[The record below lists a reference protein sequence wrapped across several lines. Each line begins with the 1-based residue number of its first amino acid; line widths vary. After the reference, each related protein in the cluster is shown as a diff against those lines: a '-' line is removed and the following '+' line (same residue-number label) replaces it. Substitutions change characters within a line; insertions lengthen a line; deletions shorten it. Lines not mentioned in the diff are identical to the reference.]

1 MEEDGS
7 HYIGP
12 PHGHIPVLVEEV
24 LAGLHCRPG
33 GVYVDCTIG
42 QGGLAARILDAA
54 GPGGMLIGIDRD
66 EEALAMTRERLKQF
80 PTQLRLVHGNFG
92 DIKHHV
98 RTLGLSCVDGIVFDL
113 GVSSVQ
119 LNDANRGFSFMAEGP
134 LDMRMDRSGETTAA
148 QLLARLS
155 EAELSNIIFQ
165 YGEERYA
172 RRIARSIAR
181 ARELRPLRTTAE
193 LVSVIRSAV
202 PGSYRHGRIHF
213 ATRTF
218 QALRIAVNGE
228 LDRSGETTAA
238 QLLARLSEA
247 ELSNII
253 FQYGEERYARRIARS
268 IARARELR
276 PLRTT
281 AELVSVIRSAV
292 PGSYRHGRIHFATR
306 TFQALRIAVNGELD
320 VLAAAF
326 QDAAEM
332 LSPGGRLCIISFHSL
347 EDRIAKHTIRE
358 LSQGPEP
365 VLLTK
370 TKRPVVALESEVAGN
385 PRSRSA
391 KLRIAE
397 RLPQRRCA

>member
-12 PHGHIPVLVEEV
+12 EYGHIPVLVEEV

-42 QGGLAARILDAA
+42 QGGLAARILEAA

-66 EEALAMTRERLKQF
+66 EEALAMTRERLKEF
-80 PTQLRLVHGNFG
+80 TTQLRLVHGNFG
-92 DIKHHV
+92 DIKQHV
-98 RTLGLSCVDGIVFDL
+98 RTLGFSCVDGIVFDL

-134 LDMRMDRSGETTAA
+134 LDMRMDRSRETTAA
-148 QLLARLS
+148 QLLERLP
-155 EAELSNIIFQ
+155 EVELSNIIFQ

-181 ARELRPLRTTAE
+181 AREFRSLRTTTD

-202 PGSYRHGRIHF
+202 PS
-213 ATRTF
+213 
-218 QALRIAVNGE
+218 
-228 LDRSGETTAA
+228 
-238 QLLARLSEA
+238 
-247 ELSNII
+247 
-253 FQYGEERYARRIARS
+253 
-268 IARARELR
+268 
-276 PLRTT
+276 
-281 AELVSVIRSAV
+281 
-292 PGSYRHGRIHFATR
+292 SYRHGRIHFATR

-326 QDAAEM
+326 RDAADM

-358 LSQGPEP
+358 LSQGQEP
-365 VLLTK
+365 VLLVK
-370 TKRPVVALESEVAGN
+370 TKRPVVALESEVTGN

>member
-1 MEEDGS
+1 VEEDGS
-7 HYIGP
+7 HYIDP
-12 PHGHIPVLVEEV
+12 KYGHIPVLVEEV
-24 LAGLHCRPG
+24 LVGLQCRPG

-42 QGGLAARILDAA
+42 QGGLAARILDAT
-54 GPGGMLIGIDRD
+54 GPSGMLIGIDRD
-66 EEALAMTRERLKQF
+66 EEALAMTRERFKHFMTQF
-80 PTQLRLVHGNFG
+80 RLIHGNFA
-92 DIKHHV
+92 DIKQHV
-98 RTLGLSCVDGIVFDL
+98 RTLGVSCVDGIVFDL

-119 LNDANRGFSFMAEGP
+119 LNEANRGFSFMAEGP

-148 QLLARLS
+148 QLLERLS
-155 EAELSNIIFQ
+155 EVELSNIIFQ

-181 ARELRPLRTTAE
+181 ARELRPLRTTTE

-218 QALRIAVNGE
+218 QALRI
-228 LDRSGETTAA
+228 T
-238 QLLARLSEA
+238 
-247 ELSNII
+247 
-253 FQYGEERYARRIARS
+253 
-268 IARARELR
+268 
-276 PLRTT
+276 
-281 AELVSVIRSAV
+281 
-292 PGSYRHGRIHFATR
+292 
-306 TFQALRIAVNGELD
+306 VNGELD

-326 QDAAEM
+326 RDAADV

-358 LSQGPEP
+358 LSHGQEP

-370 TKRPVVALESEVAGN
+370 TKRPVVALESEVTGN

-397 RLPQRRCA
+397 RLSQRRCA

>member
-1 MEEDGS
+1 MVHGATFTDKAHIGKMGHGTQGSQALTRSFYIVTLWWPACSRKLFSLLKRGINGTFHHVCTQHLHQSLAKWEKVEEDGS

-228 LDRSGETTAA
+228 LD
-238 QLLARLSEA
+238 
-247 ELSNII
+247 
-253 FQYGEERYARRIARS
+253 
-268 IARARELR
+268 
-276 PLRTT
+276 
-281 AELVSVIRSAV
+281 
-292 PGSYRHGRIHFATR
+292 
-306 TFQALRIAVNGELD
+306 

>member
-1 MEEDGS
+1 VGEDGS
-7 HYIGP
+7 EGLGTSL
-12 PHGHIPVLVEEV
+12 GHVPVLVEEV
-24 LAGLHCRPG
+24 LAGLQCKTG
-33 GVYVDCTIG
+33 GIYVDCTIG

-54 GPGGMLIGIDRD
+54 GPDGMLIGIDRD
-66 EEALAMTRERLKQF
+66 EEALAMTRERLKRF
-80 PTQLRLVHGNFG
+80 TKQLRLVHGNFR
-92 DIKHHV
+92 DIKRHIQ
-98 RTLGLSCVDGIVFDL
+98 TFGLSSVDGIVFDL

-148 QLLARLS
+148 QLLERLS
-155 EAELSNIIFQ
+155 EVELSNIIFQ

-228 LDRSGETTAA
+228 LDI
-238 QLLARLSEA
+238 LA
-247 ELSNII
+247 
-253 FQYGEERYARRIARS
+253 
-268 IARARELR
+268 
-276 PLRTT
+276 
-281 AELVSVIRSAV
+281 
-292 PGSYRHGRIHFATR
+292 
-306 TFQALRIAVNGELD
+306 D
-320 VLAAAF
+320 AF
-326 QDAAEM
+326 RDAADV

-347 EDRIAKHTIRE
+347 EDRIAKHTLRE
-358 LSQGPEP
+358 LSKGPDA
-365 VLLTK
+365 VLLIK
-370 TKRPVVALESEVAGN
+370 TKRPVVALESEVTSN

>member
-1 MEEDGS
+1 VEEDGS
-7 HYIGP
+7 EEIDANY
-12 PHGHIPVLVEEV
+12 GHTPVLVEEV
-24 LAGLHCRPG
+24 LAGLQCKPS

-54 GPGGMLIGIDRD
+54 KPSGMLIGIDQD
-66 EEALAMTRERLKQF
+66 EEALAMTRERLKRF
-80 PTQLRLVHGNFG
+80 TKQLRLVHGNFR
-92 DIKHHV
+92 DIKRHV
-98 RTLGLSCVDGIVFDL
+98 QTSGLSSVDGIVFDL

-119 LNDANRGFSFMAEGP
+119 LNDTDRGFSFMAEGP

-148 QLLARLS
+148 QLLERLS
-155 EAELSNIIFQ
+155 EVELSNIIFQ

-202 PGSYRHGRIHF
+202 PG
-213 ATRTF
+213 
-218 QALRIAVNGE
+218 
-228 LDRSGETTAA
+228 
-238 QLLARLSEA
+238 
-247 ELSNII
+247 
-253 FQYGEERYARRIARS
+253 
-268 IARARELR
+268 
-276 PLRTT
+276 P
-281 AELVSVIRSAV
+281 
-292 PGSYRHGRIHFATR
+292 YRHGRIHFATR

-326 QDAAEM
+326 RDAVDV

-347 EDRIAKHTIRE
+347 EDRIAKHTLRE
-358 LSQGPEP
+358 LSKGPDAI
-365 VLLTK
+365 LLIK
-370 TKRPVVALESEVAGN
+370 TKRPVVALESEVTGN

>member
-1 MEEDGS
+1 MRGGYTSGEKWEKVEEDGS
-7 HYIGP
+7 HYIRP
-12 PHGHIPVLVEEV
+12 QFGHIPVLLEEV
-24 LAGLHCRPG
+24 MAGLHCRTG

-42 QGGLAARILDAA
+42 LGGLGARILDAV

-66 EEALAMTRERLKQF
+66 EEALAMTRGRLNQF
-80 PTQLRLVHGNFG
+80 TSQLRLLHGSFR
-92 DIKHHV
+92 DIKRDVHAS
-98 RTLGLSCVDGIVFDL
+98 GFSCVDGIVFDL
-113 GVSSVQ
+113 GVSSAQ
-119 LNDANRGFSFMAEGP
+119 LNDPSRGFSFMEEGP

-148 QLLARLS
+148 QLLEGLS
-155 EAELSNIIFQ
+155 EVELSNMIFQ

-181 ARELRPLRTTAE
+181 ARELRPLRTTTD

-228 LDRSGETTAA
+228 LD
-238 QLLARLSEA
+238 
-247 ELSNII
+247 I
-253 FQYGEERYARRIARS
+253 
-268 IARARELR
+268 
-276 PLRTT
+276 
-281 AELVSVIRSAV
+281 
-292 PGSYRHGRIHFATR
+292 
-306 TFQALRIAVNGELD
+306 
-320 VLAAAF
+320 LAAAF
-326 QDAAEM
+326 RDAAGM

-365 VLLTK
+365 MLLTK
-370 TKRPVVALESEVAGN
+370 TKRPIVASEHEVTAN